1 MIGWKKLLVAV
12 MFVVGVSVAIG
23 VVWAGVG
30 DDSSISANTE
40 VLIKEIRELRD
51 DIKLLRYEI
60 QELREEM
67 LAKQPVRQGK
77 LPERGRG
84 PSEAESS
91 KTVKGA
97 RVIFTK
103 VAREGPGGTGAR
115 GNVEGRVE
123 GIAEPEKYRVVLYAF
138 TDKWYV
144 QPTEANPYTSI
155 REDGSWS
162 NWTHLGKRY
171 AGLLVRPSFQPRS
184 TLQMLPSV
192 GGDVIGVAV
201 RNGK

>member
-1 MIGWKKLLVAV
+1 MIGWKRLLVAV

-23 VVWAGVG
+23 VVWAGVE
-30 DDSSISANTE
+30 DDSSISANTK

-67 LAKQPVRQGK
+67 SAKQADRRGK

-84 PSEAESS
+84 PSMAESS

-103 VAREGPGGTGAR
+103 VARKGAGGTDTQ
-115 GNVEGRVE
+115 GNVAGRVE
-123 GIAEPEKYRVVLYAF
+123 GIAEPEKYRIVLYAF

-144 QPTEANPYTSI
+144 QPTVASPYTSI
-155 REDGSWS
+155 REDGNWS

-171 AGLLVRPSFQPRS
+171 AGLLVRPSFRPKS

-192 GGDVIGVAV
+192 GGDVIGVVV
-201 RNGK
+201 RDGE